1 MSTVNMSSIPHSPN
15 HRGSPPSRPA
25 VRIYMVL
32 TLFLS
37 ILVDYWRLRWI
48 LRLYGP
54 TAAEARLERTMQRQ
68 AIRIRETAER
78 MGGLVVK
85 VGQFLSSRL
94 DLLPKVFIQELA
106 TLQDRVRQAPWDEV
120 RVILEAELGPL
131 EQAFLSFETTP
142 MASASLGQVYG
153 AVDWD
158 GRRLAVKVQRP
169 HIDRIVHADLRAL
182 GLVVLLATRL
192 TTLSRTFDLPR
203 LLAEFRRTVLEELDY
218 EAEAQNAARIR
229 EETAELADLKIP
241 HVHRDRSTRRVLTME
256 RLDGMKISDVAA
268 LDALDI
274 SRQALAE
281 RVIHLYLHMVMDS
294 GFFHADPHPG
304 NLLVQRDGTLVLLDF
319 GMVGHLLPAA
329 RRQMR
334 RLFVGLSE
342 RRPQVVVDS
351 LFALGVL
358 HPDADRRRLRS
369 RAGYLL
375 ERYYA
380 ETLQDMRQTD
390 VEAMLTDVEQ
400 LVREEPIQFPAQFAF
415 LGRAVSMLV
424 GVATH
429 LDPSVNLVKL
439 FTPYAR
445 RFVTQ
450 EAGGTAGYAWN
461 RTKEWG
467 QSVLALPPMA
477 TRVLRRIEDGEL
489 EANIQWPD
497 GEDALGR
504 LDRGLGAVAG
514 AIYTV
519 GLLAIGI
526 WLTRM
531 GWTLSALLAWAAAA
545 ARLAWQALSRRRR
558 R

>member
-1 MSTVNMSSIPHSPN
+1 MSTSIPHSPD

-25 VRIYMVL
+25 VRIAMVL
-32 TLFLS
+32 RLFLS
-37 ILVDYWRLRWI
+37 ILIDYWRLRWVF
-48 LRLYGP
+48 RLYGP
-54 TAAEARLERTMQRQ
+54 TAGEARLEATMHRQ
-68 AIRIRETAER
+68 AVKIRVTAEV

-94 DLLPKVFIQELA
+94 DLLPKVFVHELA
-106 TLQDRVRQAPWDEV
+106 TLQDRVREAPWQEV
-120 RVILEAELGPL
+120 RALLEQELGPL
-131 EQAFLSFETTP
+131 DQAFLSFDPTP
-142 MASASLGQVYG
+142 IASASLGQVYG
-153 AVDWD
+153 ATGWD
-158 GRRLAVKVQRP
+158 GQALAVKVQRP
-169 HIDRIVHADLRAL
+169 HIERIVHADLRAL
-182 GLVVLLATRL
+182 SLVVLLANRFTN
-192 TTLSRTFDLPR
+192 LSRTFDLPR

-218 EAEAQNAARIR
+218 EAEAANAARIR
-229 EETAELADLKIP
+229 SETRDLAELRIP
-241 HVHRDRSTRRVLTME
+241 HVYPDRSTRRVLTME
-256 RLDGMKISDVAA
+256 RLDGVKISDVAE
-268 LDALDI
+268 LDAWDI

-281 RVIHLYLHMVMDS
+281 RVIHLYLHMVMDT

-304 NLLVQRDGTLVLLDF
+304 NLLVQPDGTLVLLDF
-319 GMVGHLLPAA
+319 GMVGHISAAA

-342 RRPQVVVDS
+342 RRPNVVVDS

-358 HPDADRRRLRS
+358 HPEADRRRLRS
-369 RAGYLL
+369 RAAYLL

-390 VEAMLTDVEQ
+390 VEAMLGDIEQ

-450 EAGGTAGYAWN
+450 EAGGPAGYAWG
-461 RTKEWG
+461 RAKDWG

-477 TRVLRRIEDGEL
+477 TRVLRHIEDGEL
-489 EANIQWPD
+489 EASIQWPD
-497 GEDALGR
+497 GQDALHRVDLG
-504 LDRGLGAVAG
+504 LDAVAG

-519 GLLAIGI
+519 GLLALGI
-526 WLTRM
+526 WLTRL

-545 ARLAWQALSRRRR
+545 ARPAWRAVARRRR
-558 R
+558 